1 VVARLAALL
10 VLLVLPVADTGRT
23 RSAAFRP
30 LIRAGFWSFAVV
42 FGLLLYLGAC
52 HVAEPWVVT
61 GQALTALYF
70 GYFVVALP
78 TLGLAENTLS
88 DLATRA

>member
-1 VVARLAALL
+1 M
-10 VLLVLPVADTGRT
+10 
-23 RSAAFRP
+23 
-30 LIRAGFWSFAVV
+30 V
-42 FGLLLYLGAC
+42 FLLLLYLGAC

-78 TLGLAENTLS
+78 AIGLAENTLS
-88 DLATRA
+88 DLATRG